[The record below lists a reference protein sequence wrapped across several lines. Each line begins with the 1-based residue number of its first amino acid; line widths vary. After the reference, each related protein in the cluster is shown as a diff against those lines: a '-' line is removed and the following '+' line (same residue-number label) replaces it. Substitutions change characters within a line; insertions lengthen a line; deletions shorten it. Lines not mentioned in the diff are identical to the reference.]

1 MSYAGTNEHAM
12 RATQIHEG
20 ARAMLDEVGRRFQ
33 GDPIET
39 LDPPELIA
47 VAAVNALLAIDARLA
62 DLSDSLQVIDST
74 LEGIG

>member
-1 MSYAGTNEHAM
+1 
-12 RATQIHEG
+12 
-20 ARAMLDEVGRRFQ
+20 MLDEVGRRFR

-62 DLSDSLQVIDST
+62 DVSDSLQVIDGT
-74 LEGIG
+74 LGQMG